1 MHSCIGLF
9 YWLKNVQVVQHFI
22 HCIESHGRQVQ
33 YLRFLHAIVKA
44 ESQYVRKTQDIVMAE
59 LVNMGE
65 DVLLFYNDRCVL
77 GSIVIMTTFVGSRF
91 NIAC

>member
-1 MHSCIGLF
+1 MTCFAAVQITIQSSVLYSI
-9 YWLKNVQVVQHFI
+9 QVVQHFI
-22 HCIESHGRQVQ
+22 HCIESHGRHVQ

-65 DVLLFYNDRCVL
+65 DVLLFYNDRCL
-77 GSIVIMTTFVGSRF
+77 RGFDIM
-91 NIAC
+91 